1 MSKPVDIPKN
11 EAIRESEDKDENPKL
26 AKLFENEAV
35 KDFGIALRDA
45 LNIGNDYSSLVELEY
60 SETPEQFVEVIKRFL
75 RRYRTIVNRNK
86 DRYKFL
92 RIPKEKNLVEL
103 HKLVDKYGVK
113 LVRSALISYALVER
127 EYPSKK
133 GGDKNE

>member
-1 MSKPVDIPKN
+1 
-11 EAIRESEDKDENPKL
+11 
-26 AKLFENEAV
+26 
-35 KDFGIALRDA
+35 

-92 RIPKEKNLVEL
+92 RIPKEKYLVEL
-103 HKLVDKYGVK
+103 HKLVDEYGVK

-127 EYPSKK
+127 EYLSKK